1 MINRNFNVFS
11 VSNLKK
17 IDKLIWDFLKQG
29 VKNRKSAFHY
39 PTVATSS
46 IKTFSLRTVIT
57 REIIIKDR
65 VIIFHTDIRSKKIQ
79 DLKQN
84 NLIIFHIY
92 DKKNNIQIQAE
103 GKVKIFNKSKQTE
116 RVWNSLSNKTKASY
130 LIKENPGKKINNEK
144 DFSYLSDKEG
154 YQNFTIVKTRINKIT
169 YLQLNFDGNKKAKII
184 YEKKNTK
191 YYWLAP

>member
-1 MINRNFNVFS
+1 MV
-11 VSNLKK
+11 
-17 IDKLIWDFLKQG
+17 
-29 VKNRKSAFHY
+29 
-39 PTVATSS
+39 

-57 REIIIKDR
+57 REIIIKDHI
-65 VIIFHTDIRSKKIQ
+65 IIFHTDIRSKKIQ

-130 LIKENPGKKINNEK
+130 LIKENPEKKINNEK
-144 DFSYLSDKEG
+144 TFH
-154 YQNFTIVKTRINKIT
+154 I
-169 YLQLNFDGNKKAKII
+169 
-184 YEKKNTK
+184 
-191 YYWLAP
+191 